1 LFWKHLEKSSEISY
15 TPLHIDNR
23 SKHFDL
29 AGVSPVSRSKAQM
42 SRNKHGPIPDDF
54 HENDAG
60 PAPKEKAP
68 LDQEL
73 LDHIAALKSKKQP
86 DES

>member
-1 LFWKHLEKSSEISY
+1 
-15 TPLHIDNR
+15 
-23 SKHFDL
+23 
-29 AGVSPVSRSKAQM
+29 M
-42 SRNKHGPIPDDF
+42 SRNKHGPIPDDY

-73 LDHIAALKSKKQP
+73 LDHIAALKKQIVP
-86 DES
+86 ARH